1 MQKKILV
8 LASNNDHKIKEFKE
22 MFPEYDVKALE
33 DIGFFEDIV
42 EDGTTFFENSLIKA
56 KAVYKFLKE
65 KGESATII
73 ADDSGLCVDALG
85 GAPGIYSARY
95 AQDHDKQANRD
106 KLLADL
112 KGVKDRSAHFLC
124 CIVKMNEDGSYKH
137 YEGKTFGKI
146 TEREIG
152 DTGFTYDCLFYCPEL
167 GKTFGEATLDEK
179 QKVSHRGRAVE
190 LLKKDLQ
197 QREIV

>member
-1 MQKKILV
+1 MQKKLLV
-8 LASNNDHKIKEFKE
+8 LASNNKHKIKEFKE
-22 MFPEYDVKALE
+22 MFPEYDVKALA

-73 ADDSGLCVDALG
+73 ADDSGLCVNALG
-85 GAPGIYSARY
+85 GAPGIHSARY
-95 AQDHDKQANRD
+95 AEDHNKHANRA
-106 KLLADL
+106 KLLKEM
-112 KGVKDRSAHFLC
+112 KGVRDRSAYFVC
-124 CIVKMNEDGSYKH
+124 CIVKMDEDGIYKH
-137 YEGKTFGKI
+137 YEGKTFGTI
-146 TEREIG
+146 TEKEIG

-190 LLKKDLQ
+190 MMKNDL
-197 QREIV
+197 